1 MQNAQKLATYLAE
14 SVTDAVASLEDGLQ
28 PMDALTI
35 LAIIGKK
42 PEFKTVLPLANQEI
56 VAATPEQILALE
68 QTFKS
73 KFELKNKKVEARV
86 ERIFNIGIQTILL
99 IEGV

>member
-14 SVTDAVASLEDGLQ
+14 SVTDVVGSLEDGLQ

-42 PEFKTVLPLANQEI
+42 PEFKTVLPLAKQEI
-56 VAATPEQILALE
+56 VVATPEQILALK
-68 QTFKS
+68 QTFRE
-73 KFELKNKKVEARV
+73 KFDLKNDKVEARV
-86 ERIFNIGIQTILL
+86 ERVFNIGIETILL